1 MFYLNGG
8 LPLKPVVLKE
18 NHDFR
23 RLYSRGKYIVGS
35 TLVTYCTKGKGNAV
49 RYGITAGKK
58 VGGAV
63 ERNRSKRVIREAFRA
78 LYPEITGSYDLVFV
92 ARTRTAS
99 VNMNDVAREMRRQ
112 LLKLNVICE

>member
-1 MFYLNGG
+1 M
-8 LPLKPVVLKE
+8 KPVVLKE

-23 RLYSRGKYIVGS
+23 RLYSRGKYVVGS

-78 LYPEITGSYDLVFV
+78 LYPEITGSYNLVFV

-99 VNMNDVAREMRRQ
+99 VNMNDVARR
-112 LLKLNVICE
+112 CGGSF